1 MSKGWNV
8 WSIWGGSCD
17 SGDIVGIGGFNVDR
31 GAELTMVNAD
41 IDIHKGDVGGGSVP
55 GEVDRIASV
64 ELFQESSE
72 GVRPMGPE

>member
-1 MSKGWNV
+1 M
-8 WSIWGGSCD
+8 
-17 SGDIVGIGGFNVDR
+17 IVEIMLGIGGFNMYR

-41 IDIHKGDVGGGSVP
+41 FNVHKGDVGGGSVP